1 MSWMPC
7 KGNMFLRRLR
17 RLGFVRRLL
26 ETRCQSSPAYKD
38 WADYFERAPRATEDF
53 VVAVA
58 GRAARPVAFGR
69 AGAVRLRAIAEI
81 RPASL

>member
-7 KGNMFLRRLR
+7 KGSVFLRRLR

-26 ETRCQSSPAYKD
+26 GTRCQSSPAYKD

-53 VVAVA
+53 VATVAEERRDVLPLE
-58 GRAARPVAFGR
+58 GRVPFD
-69 AGAVRLRAIAEI
+69 
-81 RPASL
+81 